1 MALGYTPN
9 TGGRPATE
17 GTVPRKRRPRAV
29 GEVFVS
35 STSSVYLCDPAHPP
49 EVPVDSGDVA
59 GATTRRRAA
68 AKSGSKGSPGGR
80 LDPVYENCVPSHES
94 RVTRPRPLTSLCAVR
109 VRQPDNRGAG
119 LPSKTPDHRPP
130 DVPPRRKHAAKV
142 ATPQPVIA
150 SEGGEGDSNR
160 FELQLVSAFLVQ
172 FSWVVLAVV
181 AVCSVAALQA
191 PNPAQC
197 VETSEGYC
205 VVENVVAPPPYGPF
219 PPNATAVWIRNSSL
233 PTVDRSLFAAL
244 PTAESLMIHRLRVEH
259 LSLDG
264 CPRLEVLFASYNAIK
279 RIDAV
284 EGLPLRQLHLYQ
296 NRLTDIG
303 GVRRLTALEQLYL
316 HENLLE
322 SLALEQLA
330 PLGKLKILTLQRNR
344 LTTLG
349 GVRDPPLVMPHLEQL
364 FLQFNQ
370 LPHLD
375 TSLWRMERLRA
386 LDLSHNRLGFLMT
399 FLEELPALRTLELH
413 HNPWNCAWLAG
424 MLDRVDGRHQMAP
437 AVQEDEAQCAAGPL
451 LDGRLCCAENAT
463 APDPMLLLVT
473 RTGIVDELQQQIHGA
488 RDQIHALEERER
500 KQDALFRGLTK
511 RLDQIEQ
518 LCAANRPE
526 A

>member
-1 MALGYTPN
+1 M
-9 TGGRPATE
+9 GRW
-17 GTVPRKRRPRAV
+17 
-29 GEVFVS
+29 
-35 STSSVYLCDPAHPP
+35 
-49 EVPVDSGDVA
+49 
-59 GATTRRRAA
+59 
-68 AKSGSKGSPGGR
+68 
-80 LDPVYENCVPSHES
+80 
-94 RVTRPRPLTSLCAVR
+94 
-109 VRQPDNRGAG
+109 Q
-119 LPSKTPDHRPP
+119 
-130 DVPPRRKHAAKV
+130 
-142 ATPQPVIA
+142 
-150 SEGGEGDSNR
+150 
-160 FELQLVSAFLVQ
+160 
-172 FSWVVLAVV
+172 VVLAVA
-181 AVCSVAALQA
+181 AVCSVAAPPA
-191 PNPAQC
+191 PGPAQC

-205 VVENVVAPPPYGPF
+205 VVENVIAPYGPF
-219 PPNATAVWIRNSSL
+219 PANATAIWIRNSTL
-233 PTVDRSLFAAL
+233 PTVDRALFAAL
-244 PTAESLMIHRLRVEH
+244 PTAESLMIHRLQVEH

-264 CPRLEVLFASYNAIK
+264 CPRLEILFASYNAIE

-296 NRLTDIG
+296 NRLKDIG

-322 SLALEQLA
+322 SIALEQLA
-330 PLGKLKILTLQRNR
+330 PLGQLKILTLQRNR

-349 GVRDPPLVMPHLEQL
+349 ALRDPPLVMPHLEQL

-386 LDLSHNRLGFLMT
+386 LDLSHNRLGFLLT
-399 FLEELPALRTLELH
+399 FLEELPSLRTLELH

-424 MLDRVDGRHQMAP
+424 MLDRAAGRQMAP
-437 AVQEDEAQCAAGPL
+437 GVREDESQCAAGPL

-473 RTGIVDELQQQIHGA
+473 RTGIVDELQQQVRGA
-488 RDQIHALEERER
+488 RHQIDALEERER